1 MIDSLELS
9 FLLYEASIRLK
20 RDKKNL
26 FKRDKKKKKNLF
38 PIKLYNI
45 STLYFNVI

>member
-20 RDKKNL
+20 RDKKIYL
-26 FKRDKKKKKNLF
+26 RETKKKKNLF

>member
-26 FKRDKKKKKNLF
+26 FKRDKKNLF